1 MTDMTTYL
9 ESKVRITPISGSGS
23 VYAQSLIARGFADT
37 RATKIGEA
45 IDNDDMLAL
54 AYAIGACDEYY
65 YPWLIENE
73 PILFL
78 YFRKHAPHLK
88 ADIERMDERIREHL
102 DKRGDEEYMRLVQ
115 VGGEE
120 YDK

>member
-45 IDNDDMLAL
+45 IDNDDMGAL
-54 AYAIGACDEYY
+54 AFAIGSCDDYY

-78 YFRKHAPHLK
+78 YFRKHASHLK
-88 ADIERMDERIREHL
+88 ADIKWMDERIREHL
-102 DKRGDEEYMRLVQ
+102 EKRGDKEYMRLVQ

-120 YDK
+120 YDR

>member
-1 MTDMTTYL
+1 MTDITTYL
-9 ESKVRITPISGSGS
+9 EEKVRITPISGSGS

-45 IDNDDMLAL
+45 IDNNDMEAL
-54 AYAIGACDEYY
+54 AFAIGACDSYY

-78 YFRKHAPHLK
+78 YFRKHAPHMK
-88 ADIERMDERIREHL
+88 ADIEWMDHRIRQHL
-102 DKRGDEEYMRLVQ
+102 EKRNDK
-115 VGGEE
+115 
-120 YDK
+120 